1 MKQEYNKYT
10 SVDFDVWKILFES
23 QLLLVKDKACSEFLK
38 GVETLEFNGEKEG
51 LDYLM

>member
-23 QLLLVKDKACSEFLK
+23 QLLLVKNKACSEFLK
-38 GVETLEFNGEKEG
+38 GVETPAIQKGKNRQF
-51 LDYLM
+51 